1 MRPQMILDY
10 QWIVA
15 QEILLQMA
23 RLKTAALTE
32 GGSWECQR
40 SCSLMKLTHPL
51 VAQLAKGLVEA
62 VIAEGELS
70 WAFLR
75 A

>member
-1 MRPQMILDY
+1 
-10 QWIVA
+10 
-15 QEILLQMA
+15 MA

-40 SCSLMKLTHPL
+40 SCSLMQLTHPL

-70 WAFLR
+70 WALLR